1 MVLSQPRF
9 GSLTTVQRVYPY
21 TLILILI
28 LILRAVTRPEFGRY
42 TPNSF
47 ADFYHKRREIDSG
60 GIVVSRSFRITR
72 AAGATCA
79 PSALPRVALPRVV
92 RTLYDT
98 FVTLA
103 GAMCMWGGGSLHN
116 SNPHPRAARA
126 ERGSRQRRRQ
136 QRRLVEVHQTAVV
149 VGRPAR
155 ARVGQ
160 VDVGTAHGL
169 GREVRGELDAGCQ
182 PPSRR

>member
-21 TLILILI
+21 TLIL
-28 LILRAVTRPEFGRY
+28 RTVTRPEFGRY

-98 FVTLA
+98 
-103 GAMCMWGGGSLHN
+103 
-116 SNPHPRAARA
+116 
-126 ERGSRQRRRQ
+126 RG
-136 QRRLVEVHQTAVV
+136 
-149 VGRPAR
+149 
-155 ARVGQ
+155 
-160 VDVGTAHGL
+160 
-169 GREVRGELDAGCQ
+169 Q
-182 PPSRR
+182 PVKMTFYC